1 MNKLEKIIRSR
12 DFWIVVMVVAL
23 GISTGFF
30 KDLSRSTAATAYL
43 EIDYGSKRRAF
54 RGDLP
59 YDMTILDALNASARA
74 GSFEVR
80 YVIEEDRT
88 DIIGINGF
96 KEMFENGQKWNFY
109 LNSRK
114 VETDQLHKVGIKAG
128 DKILVKLE

>member
-1 MNKLEKIIRSR
+1 MNKLDKIIRSR
-12 DFWIVVMVVAL
+12 DFWIVVAVVVFGL
-23 GISTGFF
+23 STGLF
-30 KDLSRSTAATAYL
+30 KDLSRSTAATVYL
-43 EIDYGSKRRAF
+43 EIDYGSSRRAF

-80 YVIEEDRT
+80 YVVEEDRT